1 MTTSAIAPA
10 LFGIFAL
17 CTSCGAPPSPANA
30 TGQTSPG
37 SPASTSSPASAATG
51 PAKSVA
57 YQWKSVVIQGGGF
70 VTGIIY
76 SRVAAGILYA
86 RTDIGGAY
94 RYEPKDRSWVPL
106 TDFVSKG
113 DGNYM
118 GIESIAA
125 DPVRADRVYMAT
137 GMYTQSW
144 AGNGAFMRSD
154 DRGATFRVIPALI
167 KMGGNEL
174 GRSDGERLAVDPRQP
189 KILYFG
195 SRKNGLWKSADEA
208 ETWTKVASF
217 PLKEDEKGLGLPFVL
232 FDPTSGKD
240 GTPTPV
246 IYVGASRTDVGL
258 YRSTDAGATWKA
270 VPKQPTGLVPARAA
284 FDRDGTLIVS
294 YGLGDSPYAVQN
306 GALYRY
312 EPKKEAWTDI
322 TPLKPSDQDRFG
334 YGGVTVDRQRPGTL
348 LVATMDRWTK
358 GGEIF
363 RSTDSGKTWKA
374 LMAKATFD
382 SGGAPHTYHGR
393 PKLDAPQ
400 WMGDL
405 QIDPF
410 DSNRAM
416 VIDGGGIWATD
427 DLLAADSDKST
438 RWAFHTKNLEETAV
452 RDLVSPPEGPP
463 LLSVMGDTCGFRHDR
478 LDVSPERGKFSNP
491 VCASADDIDIAGKKP
506 NVVARTGNH
515 PWDGTKGPRGA
526 VSMDAGITWKQFGS
540 EPPGSSGLGNIAISA
555 DGAVLLWASR
565 DARAAYSRDQGKT
578 WTLVAGLPNPA
589 KNPDWAPWFLRI
601 AADRVNAK
609 KFYAFDAFEGVVYAS
624 EDGGAHFAVTSK
636 ALSSLPD
643 YELTS
648 ASMQT
653 VPGFEG
659 HVWVTTKK
667 ELAESTDSGKTFRTI
682 ANIEEAYALGFGRAA
697 PGQKYPAL
705 YLSGK
710 IGGVTGFFRS
720 DDVGASFVR
729 INDDTHQYAGSFVIT
744 GDPRVYGRVYL
755 GPPGR
760 GIIVGEPK

>member
-1 MTTSAIAPA
+1 MTRLSLLAF
-10 LFGIFAL
+10 LGFGV
-17 CTSCGAPPSPANA
+17 SCAAPPPTAATASAPPGASPTSTTPANA
-30 TGQTSPG
+30 STGALKTQP
-37 SPASTSSPASAATG
+37 
-51 PAKSVA
+51 
-57 YQWKSVVIQGGGF
+57 YEWKSVVVLGGGF

-76 SRVAAGILYA
+76 SRVEQGVLYA

-94 RYEPKDRSWVPL
+94 RYDPKGRSWVPL
-106 TDFVSKG
+106 TDFLSKT

-125 DPVRADRVYMAT
+125 DPTRSDRVYMAT

-154 DRGATFRVIPALI
+154 DRGDHFKVVEAVI

-195 SRKNGLWKSADEA
+195 SRRNGLWKSTDEA
-208 ETWTKVASF
+208 ETWSKVASF
-217 PLKEDEKGLGLPFVL
+217 PITQDEKGLGLPFVL

-240 GTPTPV
+240 GQPSPV

-258 YRSTDAGATWKA
+258 YRSIDAGATWKP

-284 FDRDGTLIVS
+284 FDRDGSLYVS
-294 YGLGDSPYAVQN
+294 YGLGDSPYAIQN
-306 GALYRY
+306 GAVHRY
-312 EPKKEAWTDI
+312 EPKKDKWTDV
-322 TPLKPSDQDRFG
+322 TPLKPSDGDRFG
-334 YGGVTVDRQRPGTL
+334 YGGITLDRSKPGTL

-363 RSTDSGKTWKA
+363 RSTDGGKTWKP
-374 LMAKATFD
+374 LMAKAVFD

-393 PKLDAPQ
+393 AKLDAPQ
-400 WMGDL
+400 WMGDV

-427 DLLAADSDKST
+427 DLTLADSDKPT
-438 RWAFHTKNLEETAV
+438 HWTFHTKNLEETAV

-463 LLSVMGDTCGFRHDR
+463 LLSVMADVCGFRHDR
-478 LDVSPERGKFSNP
+478 LDVSPERGKFTNP
-491 VCASADDIDIAGKKP
+491 TCASSDDIDIAGKKP
-506 NVVARTGNH
+506 NAVVRVGNH
-515 PWDGTKGPRGA
+515 PWDGTKTPRGA
-526 VSMDAGITWKQFGS
+526 LSFDAGITWKQFAS
-540 EPPGSSGLGNIAISA
+540 EPPGSGGLGNIALSA
-555 DGAVLLWASR
+555 DAATLVWAPR
-565 DARAAYSRDQGKT
+565 DARAALSRDQGKT
-578 WTLVAGLPNPA
+578 WAPIAGLPNPA
-589 KNPDWAPWFLRI
+589 KSPDWAPWYLRV
-601 AADRVNAK
+601 AADRVNPK
-609 KFYAFDAFEGVVYAS
+609 KFYAFDALEGVVYAS
-624 EDGGAHFAVTSK
+624 IDGGATFVVGSR
-636 ALSSLPD
+636 ALSALPD

-648 ASMQT
+648 ASLHS

-659 HVWVTTKK
+659 HIWVTTKK
-667 ELAESTDSGKTFRTI
+667 ELAASSDAGKTFRTI
-682 ANIEEAYALGFGRAA
+682 PGIDEAYALGFGKAA
-697 PGQKYPAL
+697 PGQTYPAL

-710 IGGVTGFFRS
+710 VGGVTGFFRS
-720 DDVGASFVR
+720 DDGGASFVR
-729 INDDTHQYAGSFVIT
+729 INDDQHQYAGSFVIT